1 MKSKS
6 EKNVAILV
14 KRNKKEVLPISLPLI
29 QEERWGTKGLWS
41 WCGWMRK

>member
-1 MKSKS
+1 MKGKS

-14 KRNKKEVLPISLPLI
+14 KRNK
-29 QEERWGTKGLWS
+29 EERWGTKGLWS